1 MASDPTGK
9 TLFITV
15 SVGGSKGVGGVPLA
29 YVNGKGV
36 LSGQV
41 KEFPLTKD
49 KPLRIER
56 PGVANTVRVT
66 NTSGRPVR
74 MNGDTVPDGKSRVV
88 EPRSHIVVRMEG

>member
-1 MASDPTGK
+1 MAHDPTGK

-15 SVGGSKGVGGVPLA
+15 SIGGSKGVGGVPLA

-56 PGVANTVRVT
+56 TGVANTVRVT
-66 NTSGRPVR
+66 NTSDRTVR
-74 MNGDTVPDGKSRVV
+74 MNGDKVPAGKSRVV
-88 EPRSHIVVRMEG
+88 DPRGHIIVKMES